1 MESIT
6 IRRPITLK
14 VIVTPELKRETLK
27 GLDDAI
33 REIEKEVAAIDGEAR
48 RLIPD
53 LEKQNLKQAM
63 ELKRQIEAERKKRTD
78 LRVSMEARIQEVQAW
93 ELDEEV
99 VQGRLEGTTEVKVGD
114 DLNQILSASI
124 VIKDGKVIKINSEG

>member
-6 IRRPITLK
+6 LRRPITLK

-99 VQGRLEGTTEVKVGD
+99 VQGRLEGTAEVKVGD